1 MTCEKSKGTL
11 TVMKDN
17 KDEEIKYDV
26 YILQKPSDKCKKK
39 KEKMNTFYCRDGI
52 LYSNFVFHFG
62 LGKVTVTSIRWSQ
75 LYLRH
80 YKWTDVKKAFFIP
93 ISIESELM
101 A

>member
-39 KEKMNTFYCRDGI
+39 KRKNEYILLSRWNSLLKFRVSFWIGEGDCHFYKMVAA
-52 LYSNFVFHFG
+52 LSAP
-62 LGKVTVTSIRWSQ
+62 L
-75 LYLRH
+75 
-80 YKWTDVKKAFFIP
+80 
-93 ISIESELM
+93 
-101 A
+101 